1 MADYLFDQA
10 KTQVELQNF
19 FNANKAKLS
28 SFGNFVNQTFEAFAF
43 AKVIEWYQDK
53 GYVTTIVNPKVNGV
67 ETFRLKFST
76 RGTPNKFSYA
86 VMTLNNEAIQIR
98 HQLRVSTASNSD
110 KLKYSAN
117 ICCDVVVMQNEDL
130 KFFNSEAPIPSDWL
144 ISFGEM
150 KHMSAFAELVASFLG
165 LVHELAPK
173 RLRKIRKT
181 GMSPSHISPFLYVSG
196 YMNPTAKGL
205 FETIKRRKYDV
216 DIYSFENP
224 L

>member
-1 MADYLFDQA
+1 MGDYLFNQA
-10 KTQVELQNF
+10 KTQRELQNF
-19 FNANKAKLS
+19 FDANKAKLS

-43 AKVIEWYQDK
+43 AKVIEWYQSK
-53 GYVTTIVNPKVNGV
+53 GYKTTIINPKVNRID
-67 ETFRLKFST
+67 TFRLKFST

-86 VMTLNNEAIQIR
+86 VMTLNDETIQIR
-98 HQLRVSTASNSD
+98 HQLRVSTVTNSD

-117 ICCDVVVMQNEDL
+117 ICCDVVIMHNEDL
-130 KFFNSEAPIPSDWL
+130 KYFNSDAPIPSDWL

-173 RLRKIRKT
+173 RLRRIRKK
-181 GMSPSHISPFLYVSG
+181 GMVPDHIPPFLYVSG
-196 YMNPTAKGL
+196 FMNPTAKGL
-205 FETIKRRKYDV
+205 FETIKRRKYDI

>member
-10 KTQVELQNF
+10 KTQIELQNF
-19 FNANKAKLS
+19 FAANKAQLS

-43 AKVIEWYQDK
+43 AKVIEWYQNK
-53 GYVTTIVNPKVNGV
+53 GYTTQIVNPKVNGKDA
-67 ETFRLKFST
+67 FRLKFST

-86 VMTLNNEAIQIR
+86 VMTLGDETIQIR
-98 HQLRVSTASNSD
+98 HQLRVSTASNSG

-117 ICCDVVVMQNEDL
+117 ICCDIVILENEDL
-130 KFFNSEAPIPSDWL
+130 KYFSSEAPIPSDWL

-173 RLRKIRKT
+173 RLRKIRKK
-181 GMSPSHISPFLYVSG
+181 GLVSKHIPPFLYVSG

>member
-1 MADYLFDQA
+1 MANYLFDQA
-10 KTQVELQNF
+10 KTQVELQKF
-19 FNANKAKLS
+19 FNANKAELS

-43 AKVIEWYQDK
+43 AKVIEWYQNK
-53 GYVTTIVNPKVNGV
+53 GYTSQIINPKVDGND
-67 ETFRLKFST
+67 TFRLKFST

-86 VMTLNNEAIQIR
+86 VMKLGDEAIQIR

-117 ICCDVVVMQNEDL
+117 ICCDIVILENEDL
-130 KFFNSEAPIPSDWL
+130 KYFNSGSPIPSNWL

-150 KHMSAFAELVASFLG
+150 KHMSAFAELIASFLG

-173 RLRKIRKT
+173 RLKKIRKR
-181 GMSPSHISPFLYVSG
+181 GMVSKHLPPFLYVSG

-205 FETIKRRKYDV
+205 FETIKRRRYDV

>member
-19 FNANKAKLS
+19 FDTYKASLT

-43 AKVIEWYQDK
+43 AKVIEWYQDR
-53 GYVTTIVNPKVNGV
+53 GYSTKIINPKVNGV
-67 ETFRLKFST
+67 EVFRLKFST

-86 VMTLNNEAIQIR
+86 VMTLGVETVQIR
-98 HQLRVSTASNSD
+98 HQLRVSTSTNSD
-110 KLKYSAN
+110 RLKYSAN
-117 ICCDVVVMQNEDL
+117 ICCDVVVLNNEDL
-130 KFFNSEAPIPSDWL
+130 QYFSSETPIPSNWL

-173 RLRKIRKT
+173 RLRKIRKRGLVT
-181 GMSPSHISPFLYVSG
+181 KHLPPFLYVSG

>member
-1 MADYLFDQA
+1 MANYLFDQA

-19 FNANKAKLS
+19 FNTNKAQLS

-43 AKVIEWYQDK
+43 AKVIEWYQNK
-53 GYVTTIVNPKVNGV
+53 GYSTQIINPKINGI

-86 VMTLNNEAIQIR
+86 VMTIEDETIQIR

-117 ICCDVVVMQNEDL
+117 ICCDVVVLENQDL
-130 KFFNSEAPIPSDWL
+130 KYFNSASPIPSSWL

-173 RLRKIRKT
+173 RLRKIRKR
-181 GMSPSHISPFLYVSG
+181 GKVSKHLPPFLYVSG